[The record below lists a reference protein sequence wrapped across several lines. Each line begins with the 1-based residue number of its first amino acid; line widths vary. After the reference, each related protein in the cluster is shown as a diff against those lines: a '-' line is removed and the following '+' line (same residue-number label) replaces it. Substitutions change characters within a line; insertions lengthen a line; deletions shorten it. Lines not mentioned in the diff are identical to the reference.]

1 MPQKGRYR
9 KKHKPTQN
17 QPKTQSVQ
25 TKVKKKPKPPVIF
38 FISAGRTDLKILV
51 TDQDGRQYSDMLPK
65 FQVREFHQALLDG
78 QVKYTVKSRLKME
91 EPEKK
96 TIRLAWKEGR
106 LQPKEAVYQD
116 DGETVILL
124 PSKLAETTQFL
135 RGKFCVR
142 SVIIFNTHRGDSEL
156 IKQQLK
162 EAWHEEPIALGMVL
176 SNWLKDEF
184 GLQSIGQQAG
194 DIGLDKAGWVNILEG
209 DMLKSG
215 PGRDYPIHRDIIR
228 KIDEILCSTASWE
241 ERKLTACLATSG
253 GLPEL
258 KDIFKACATYRFGY
272 ERVLEWQ
279 EVEYRNHDWVS
290 PSKENTHPAES
301 LRARDHASRLIREG
315 DFAGAYSAVKHLE
328 TDTTEKKWINK
339 IKQVA
344 DYFAGKWP
352 DNARHLPDYLHQ
364 LIEPKQPRCLL
375 VGLRTEAALNAGRIP
390 EAIGWTSTFLEA
402 AILDAIEQ
410 TQPVVRLDEKTQTI
424 EYQPD
429 AKIEPILRDNGCL
442 TAYDKKK
449 HPHYRYDAIGRCI
462 WVWLDILD
470 GPALE
475 RYNEKLKGK
484 AQGQD
489 TQPTPRNLR
498 NINAHS
504 LMNREIRQQVEKIFV
519 KQGLWAENAE
529 SKTYGEYFLKQ
540 PVVKNVFKK
549 FDIADAA
556 QLYADLV
563 TGLCQELADYNFK
576 END

>member
-1 MPQKGRYR
+1 MSKKGRSR
-9 KKHKPTQN
+9 KRHKPTQN
-17 QPKTQSVQ
+17 QPQTQSVQ
-25 TKVKKKPKPPVIF
+25 TQVKKKPKPPVIF

-51 TDQDGRQYSDMLPK
+51 TDQDGRQYPDMLPK

-78 QVKYTVKSRLKME
+78 QVKYTVNSRIKME

-96 TIRLAWKEGR
+96 LIRLTWKEGR
-106 LQPKEAVYQD
+106 LQPKEVVYQN

-135 RGKFCVR
+135 RDKFCVR
-142 SVIIFNTHRGDSEL
+142 SVIIFNTHRGDSDL
-156 IKQQLK
+156 IKQHLK
-162 EAWHEEPIALGMVL
+162 EAWNEEPIALGMVL
-176 SNWLKDEF
+176 SHWLKDEF

-228 KIDEILCSTASWE
+228 KIDEILCSAASWE
-241 ERKLTACLATSG
+241 ARKLTACLATSG

-258 KDIFKACATYRFGY
+258 KDIIKACATYRFGY

-290 PSKENTHPAES
+290 PSKENTPLAES
-301 LRARDHASRLIREG
+301 FRARDNASRLIRQG

-328 TDTTEKKWINK
+328 TDTTEQKWINK

-352 DNARHLPDYLHQ
+352 DETQNLPSYLRQ

-375 VGLRTEAALNAGRIP
+375 VGLRAEAALNAGRIP

-410 TQPVVRLDEKTQTI
+410 TQPVVGLDENEQTI
-424 EYQPD
+424 EYRHD
-429 AKIEPILRDNGCL
+429 AKPESELINEGCL
-442 TAYDKKK
+442 TPDKE
-449 HPHYRYDAIGRCI
+449 HPHYGYKAIGVHI
-462 WVWLDILD
+462 WWWLKILKL
-470 GPALE
+470 PALE
-475 RYNEKLKGK
+475 IYNKQLSGQAKETKLR
-484 AQGQD
+484 
-489 TQPTPRNLR
+489 PRKLR
-498 NINAHS
+498 NINTHS
-504 LMNREIRQQVEKIFV
+504 LMKPEIRKDVRKTFV
-519 KQGLWAENAE
+519 NQGLWADNAE
-529 SKTYGEYFLKQ
+529 PKTYGHYFLKQ
-540 PVVKNVFKK
+540 SVVNDVFQKLG
-549 FDIADAA
+549 IADAA
-556 QLYADLV
+556 QLYVEIVD
-563 TGLCQELADYNFK
+563 GLCQELADYDFK
-576 END
+576 ENGC